1 LLLIRRKRIAEMML
15 WLFVLGLVI
24 TSWTARNG
32 LISAVKYNALYLA
45 GSPYESIVKGKRI
58 LILENDL
65 AIYKQNK
72 MASYFFNWPLS
83 RNIFVNSDYVENVTL
98 IDQSFQQDPP
108 DVIIDKD
115 NLMKPVLE
123 RIPRLKLLY
132 KRDGSFYYK
141 ISN

>member
-1 LLLIRRKRIAEMML
+1 
-15 WLFVLGLVI
+15 
-24 TSWTARNG
+24 
-32 LISAVKYNALYLA
+32 
-45 GSPYESIVKGKRI
+45 
-58 LILENDL
+58 
-65 AIYKQNK
+65 
-72 MASYFFNWPLS
+72 LS